1 MAPDTTQAT
10 NLGGGRPGGS
20 HPGTSSD
27 ALRAHYDIGT
37 DFFGLWLDPSLTYSC
52 ALYDQDDT
60 DDAAG
65 FLKAQLR
72 KLDFHID
79 AAHAAG
85 AGRVL
90 DIGCGW
96 GSMMRR
102 LADDRGVGHVT
113 GMTMTEAHR
122 THVNALGN
130 PKLAVALTPWAAFEP
145 TAPYDAIV
153 SLEAFEHFARLTS
166 TEDEKRAGYRAFF
179 EHAHSWLKPG
189 GRMSIQ
195 TIVYGTA
202 TKADFSTFCATEV
215 FPDSDLPRLHEVIE
229 ASDRLFEVERLRMD
243 RQMYVRTF
251 QSWLDGL
258 RANRG
263 RAEAIV
269 GADIVRRFEA
279 YCGVFMIGFHTG
291 RMNLARISFRKL
303 G

>member
-10 NLGGGRPGGS
+10 HLGGG

-27 ALRAHYDIGT
+27 ALRSHYDIGT

-52 ALYDQDDT
+52 ALYEDGDT

-72 KLDFHID
+72 KLDIHID

-85 AGRVL
+85 ADRVL

-130 PKLAVALTPWAAFEP
+130 PKLAVALTPGRGSSPQHPMTLSSRW
-145 TAPYDAIV
+145 
-153 SLEAFEHFARLTS
+153 
-166 TEDEKRAGYRAFF
+166 
-179 EHAHSWLKPG
+179 KPS
-189 GRMSIQ
+189 SISP
-195 TIVYGTA
+195 G
-202 TKADFSTFCATEV
+202 
-215 FPDSDLPRLHEVIE
+215 
-229 ASDRLFEVERLRMD
+229 
-243 RQMYVRTF
+243 
-251 QSWLDGL
+251 
-258 RANRG
+258 
-263 RAEAIV
+263 
-269 GADIVRRFEA
+269 
-279 YCGVFMIGFHTG
+279 
-291 RMNLARISFRKL
+291 
-303 G
+303 